1 MKLTKLW
8 FIPIILI
15 IISIASSIIAFDQ
28 GNKLNLGYLY
38 IDGQPKEII
47 YEGEYLGILGNTGEA
62 YKIKAESLSDF
73 LSIVTYDTNS
83 DVLDEYKLLISI
95 NNGSHD
101 SSLITSTVSD
111 QAVIIDEME
120 DYLFTVNLKKDNTY
134 IFDLQTIDDN
144 PDTEDI
150 DLALANIPENVY
162 NLKSLMEGVSF
173 TTLIFALLSVITIGS
188 IIYIKKNK

>member
-1 MKLTKLW
+1 MKLAKLW

-15 IISIASSIIAFDQ
+15 ITSIAASIVAFDQ

-47 YEGEYLGILGNTGEA
+47 YEGEYLGILGNIGEA
-62 YKIKAESLSDF
+62 YKIRVESQSDF
-73 LSIVTYDTNS
+73 LSIVTYDINS

-95 NNGSHD
+95 NSGNHD

-111 QAVIIDEME
+111 QVVVIDEME
-120 DYLFTVNLKKDNTY
+120 DYLFTANLKKNDTY
-134 IFDLQTIDDN
+134 FFELQTINDN

-150 DLALANIPENVY
+150 DLALANIPENIY

-173 TTLIFALLSVITIGS
+173 TTLIFALLSTVTIGS

>member
-1 MKLTKLW
+1 
-8 FIPIILI
+8 LI
-15 IISIASSIIAFDQ
+15 IVSITSSIIAFDQ

-95 NNGSHD
+95 NNGNHD

>member
-1 MKLTKLW
+1 MKLMKLW

-15 IISIASSIIAFDQ
+15 IVSITSSIIAFDQ

-95 NNGSHD
+95 NNGNHD

>member
-15 IISIASSIIAFDQ
+15 IVSITSSIIAFDQ
-28 GNKLNLGYLY
+28 GNKLNLGYIY

-95 NNGSHD
+95 NNGNHD

>member
-15 IISIASSIIAFDQ
+15 IVSITSSIIAFDQ

-38 IDGQPKEII
+38 IDGKPKEII

-73 LSIVTYDTNS
+73 LRIVTYDTNS
-83 DVLDEYKLLISI
+83 NVLDEYKLLISI
-95 NNGSHD
+95 NNGNHD
-101 SSLITSTVSD
+101 SSLITTTVSD
-111 QAVIIDEME
+111 QAVVIDEME

-134 IFDLQTIDDN
+134 VFDLQTINDN

-173 TTLIFALLSVITIGS
+173 TTLIFALLSTITIGS

>member
-15 IISIASSIIAFDQ
+15 IVSITSSIIAFDQ

-95 NNGSHD
+95 NNGNHD

-173 TTLIFALLSVITIGS
+173 TTLIFALLSAITIGS

>member
-15 IISIASSIIAFDQ
+15 IVSITSSIIAFDQ

-95 NNGSHD
+95 NNGNHD

>member
-1 MKLTKLW
+1 
-8 FIPIILI
+8 
-15 IISIASSIIAFDQ
+15 
-28 GNKLNLGYLY
+28 
-38 IDGQPKEII
+38 
-47 YEGEYLGILGNTGEA
+47 
-62 YKIKAESLSDF
+62 
-73 LSIVTYDTNS
+73 
-83 DVLDEYKLLISI
+83 
-95 NNGSHD
+95 
-101 SSLITSTVSD
+101 
-111 QAVIIDEME
+111 ME

>member
-1 MKLTKLW
+1 MKLVKLW
-8 FIPIILI
+8 IIPIILI
-15 IISIASSIIAFDQ
+15 IISIISSIIAFNQ

-38 IDGQPKEII
+38 IDGQPKNII

-62 YKIKAESLSDF
+62 YKIKVESQSDF
-73 LSIVTYDTNS
+73 LNIITYDTNS
-83 DVLDEYKLLISI
+83 DVLDEYKLLISMDSE
-95 NNGSHD
+95 NHD

-120 DYLFTVNLKKDNTY
+120 DYLFIVNLKKDNTY
-134 IFDLQTIDDN
+134 IFDLQTINDN

-150 DLALANIPENVY
+150 DLALANIPENVF
-162 NLKSLMEGVSF
+162 NLKTLMEGVSF
-173 TTLIFALLSVITIGS
+173 TTLIFALLSTITIGS